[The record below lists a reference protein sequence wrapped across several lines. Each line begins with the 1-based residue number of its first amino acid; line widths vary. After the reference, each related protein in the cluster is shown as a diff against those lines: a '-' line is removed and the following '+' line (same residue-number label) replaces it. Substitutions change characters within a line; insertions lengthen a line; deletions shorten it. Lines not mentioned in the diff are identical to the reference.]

1 MKKYKLVYV
10 KAGHVYG
17 SESGIPSV
25 NDDKFDCSAQDFMR
39 YGFNCCQATEVET
52 PVPAVVDVP
61 VVEEPTVK
69 EPVIEEVQPQPKKNT
84 KKKAAP
90 IAETVSEEITE

>member
-25 NDDKFDCSAQDFMR
+25 NHLNTEFFDGGHYC
-39 YGFNCCQATEVET
+39 GKEEQAAIVSFL
-52 PVPAVVDVP
+52 
-61 VVEEPTVK
+61 
-69 EPVIEEVQPQPKKNT
+69 KKYLY
-84 KKKAAP
+84 
-90 IAETVSEEITE
+90 